1 MEPLR
6 LGILGAAR
14 VSSLSIADPAH
25 ATGARL
31 VAVAARNRE
40 RAHEFAD
47 RHRVEQVAA
56 SYLDVINNPEVEA
69 IYNPLPNS
77 MHAPWN
83 LAAIAAGKHVLSEK
97 PFASN
102 AAEALE
108 VHDAAQRSP
117 VVVFEGFHYRYHPLL
132 NRLLSIIENGTI
144 GELRELD
151 VMMAMPAPEPG
162 DLRWS
167 LPLAGGALMD
177 LGCYSLHVTRTV
189 AGLWNDEPTLLAATV
204 TTREGLA
211 DVDERAEAHLRLP
224 NGADAWARCD
234 MASQTWQMTIRAA
247 GTSGSVTIADF
258 IHPQDDDRLILVDKD
273 GEHVEHLGKTT
284 TYTYQLEA
292 FTAAVRE
299 GRPFPTTTDD
309 SVRTMQLIDATY
321 EAAGLPPRGMSAT
334 ASSAETGSFASR
346 GLRL

>member
-167 LPLAGGALMD
+167 LPLAGG
-177 LGCYSLHVTRTV
+177 
-189 AGLWNDEPTLLAATV
+189 
-204 TTREGLA
+204 
-211 DVDERAEAHLRLP
+211 
-224 NGADAWARCD
+224 GADGSRLLQPARH
-234 MASQTWQMTIRAA
+234 AHRRRPLERRT
-247 GTSGSVTIADF
+247 
-258 IHPQDDDRLILVDKD
+258 
-273 GEHVEHLGKTT
+273 HLARRNRHHT
-284 TYTYQLEA
+284 
-292 FTAAVRE
+292 
-299 GRPFPTTTDD
+299 
-309 SVRTMQLIDATY
+309 
-321 EAAGLPPRGMSAT
+321 
-334 ASSAETGSFASR
+334 
-346 GLRL
+346 